1 MPDVRSLADQIEQ
14 VKQTL
19 ARLPGQLADARRTL
33 SDHRKIE
40 AEAAASVKDLEAEIL
55 MVVSG
60 ETTEAGKPAFSNKE
74 SREAE
79 VRNRLRASEAYLLL
93 KRQLELADTG
103 KLNAELQLNQLQDE
117 ERALDRTLDAVCHQ
131 VRADS
136 IRELAKTVVE
146 LTALEAK
153 RMAGMG
159 A

>member
-1 MPDVRSLADQIEQ
+1 MPEPSLAEQ
-14 VKQTL
+14 LDRVKQGL
-19 ARLPGQLADARRTL
+19 HSLPAELDAARRAV
-33 SDHRKIE
+33 SDRRKAE
-40 AEAAASVKDLEAEIL
+40 AEVAALVKDLEAETL

-60 ETTEAGKPAFSNKE
+60 ETTETGKPLFSNKE

-79 VRNRLRASEAYLLL
+79 VRNRLRASDAYRQL
-93 KRQLELADTG
+93 KRQLDEAETG
-103 KLNAELQLNQLQDE
+103 KLNAEMQLNQLQDQ
-117 ERALDRTLDAVCHQ
+117 ERALDRTLDAICHQ

-136 IRELAKTVVE
+136 VRELAKTVLA